1 MFQIRDEDAVVGGES
16 LTLPQLQHLMSEEY
30 GETHFNAF
38 EQPILY
44 AQVSCYYCFI
54 LAVGLFGNLAS
65 PFTVDDID
73 QFEIILVSS
82 SDS

>member
-44 AQVSCYYCFI
+44 AQVSFW
-54 LAVGLFGNLAS
+54 LFGNLTS

-73 QFEIILVSS
+73 QFEIILVS
-82 SDS
+82 